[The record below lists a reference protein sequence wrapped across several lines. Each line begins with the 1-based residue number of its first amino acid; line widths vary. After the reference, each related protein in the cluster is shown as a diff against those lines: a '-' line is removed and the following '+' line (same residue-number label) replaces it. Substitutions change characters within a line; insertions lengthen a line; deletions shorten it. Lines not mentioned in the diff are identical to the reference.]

1 MLDIALH
8 DLGVMSSSSRLAPT
22 THDKFAADS
31 LVRFMCVSDLRAFK
45 RKQAEGKQAIIDE
58 FNTHGTAEDKECL
71 NYILYEEAGSSA
83 KTFQDGLKRDCDK
96 NGNVLRSRLTD
107 RAAECFF
114 GFCFTDG
121 TQKRGMRFEDFVAIG
136 EERGIQEEHVLALRL
151 YTTKAYQSINNQLR
165 DEDRRRRGEAFPF
178 PVTVYYIEEAL
189 SQLRHDEQGRTGANQ
204 AIDLWRGMR
213 DVKIPEKFLS
223 EGGAEL
229 APMSTTSDVRVALRY
244 ALRGTTAT
252 LFCVKAE
259 MYLDRGVDISWLSC
273 FPAESEYLYRPIT
286 TLMPQKDERGEPK
299 KYSFDMNGR
308 SITVLEVKP
317 KK

>member
-1 MLDIALH
+1 MLSIALR

-22 THDKFAADS
+22 THDKFNGKEYLYGTADS
-31 LVRFMCVSDLRAFK
+31 LERFMCVSDLHAFR

-151 YTTKAYQSINNQLR
+151 YTTKAYQSINTQLR
-165 DEDRRRRGEAFPF
+165 GEGNHF
-178 PVTVYYIEEAL
+178 
-189 SQLRHDEQGRTGANQ
+189 H
-204 AIDLWRGMR
+204 
-213 DVKIPEKFLS
+213 FL
-223 EGGAEL
+223 
-229 APMSTTSDVRVALRY
+229 
-244 ALRGTTAT
+244 
-252 LFCVKAE
+252 
-259 MYLDRGVDISWLSC
+259 
-273 FPAESEYLYRPIT
+273 
-286 TLMPQKDERGEPK
+286 
-299 KYSFDMNGR
+299 
-308 SITVLEVKP
+308 
-317 KK
+317 